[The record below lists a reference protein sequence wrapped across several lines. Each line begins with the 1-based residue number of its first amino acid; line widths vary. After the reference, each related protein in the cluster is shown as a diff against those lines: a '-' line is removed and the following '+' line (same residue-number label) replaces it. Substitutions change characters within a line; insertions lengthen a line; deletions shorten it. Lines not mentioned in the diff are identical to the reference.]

1 MGMNA
6 SIRNKDIFDHFIF
19 INLYLYT
26 LQQYIYDDEH
36 AFMMNMHIWWTLYI
50 NNTMNDV
57 EQSTID
63 HHFVYILIDLIT
75 ISISEPMYG
84 Y

>member
-1 MGMNA
+1 
-6 SIRNKDIFDHFIF
+6 
-19 INLYLYT
+19 
-26 LQQYIYDDEH
+26 
-36 AFMMNMHIWWTLYI
+36 
-50 NNTMNDV
+50 MNDV

>member
-1 MGMNA
+1 MTNWLRSMRKLSWRKLGCWKNRGRKNSMGMNA

-36 AFMMNMHIWWTLYI
+36 AFMMNIHI
-50 NNTMNDV
+50 
-57 EQSTID
+57 
-63 HHFVYILIDLIT
+63 
-75 ISISEPMYG
+75 
-84 Y
+84 

>member
-36 AFMMNMHIWWTLYI
+36 AFMMNMHI
-50 NNTMNDV
+50 
-57 EQSTID
+57 
-63 HHFVYILIDLIT
+63 
-75 ISISEPMYG
+75 
-84 Y
+84 